1 GPMLADLD
9 HFGKNYKHDEEAQR
23 NQKPWMLT
31 WPQIKLVLLAGV
43 GFFLD
48 AYDLFIINQVAPML
62 AQVYFPKT
70 GLPAQRQD
78 LMKAAANI
86 GCVVGQVMFGVLG
99 DSFGRKFVYGKELI
113 LIIVAT
119 IFQMSAPSHW
129 DGNRVLTWITI
140 CRVFLGIGI
149 GGDYPMSATVVS
161 DRANIHRR
169 GTLLCF
175 IFANQGWGS
184 FVGSLVTIV
193 TISGFKHRLKSG
205 HTHDVDKAWRILI
218 GLSLIPAFGTL
229 YQRLTLPE
237 SRKFE
242 LTRDAASSSTVAIDK
257 KDHDAT
263 HEVKDAPESEKSSP
277 KVTPADAIDD
287 DRHGVIASKKAHW
300 QEFVAYFSTWNHFR
314 NLLGSMLG
322 WFLVEIAFYGINL
335 NQSVVLAQIGFAGK
349 TGDVYD
355 KLFQL
360 ATGNIIVTALGF
372 LPGYYF
378 TLFLI
383 DIVGRKKLQF
393 MGFIMSG
400 LFLAILAGEIDHIG
414 KGPLLACF
422 TFMQFFFNFGAN
434 TTTFIVAAELFPTRI
449 RASAHG
455 ISAAAG
461 KCGAIL
467 SSLVF
472 NQLKAKIG
480 TSAVLW
486 IFFSTCILG
495 FISTFLIDET
505 MGVDPDE
512 KDLEE
517 RRARGEIPG
526 GLVPR

>member
-1 GPMLADLD
+1 MLADLD
-9 HFGKNYKHDEEAQR
+9 HFGKNYEH
-23 NQKPWMLT
+23 NQESQKAKKPWMLS
-31 WPQIKLVLLAGV
+31 WPQVKLVGLAGT
-43 GFFLD
+43 GFFVD

-62 AQVYFPKT
+62 AAVYFPHT
-70 GLPAQRQD
+70 GLPAKQQD

-86 GCVVGQVMFGVLG
+86 GCVVGQVLFGLLA
-99 DSFGRKFVYGKELI
+99 DAFGRKAIYGKELMV
-113 LIIVAT
+113 IIIAT
-119 IFQMSAPSHW
+119 IFQMSSPAWFS
-129 DGNRVLTWITI
+129 DGHRVLTWITI
-140 CRVFLGIGI
+140 CRIFLGIGI

-169 GTLLCF
+169 GTLLTF

-193 TISGFKHRLKSG
+193 TLEGFKGRLKSG
-205 HTHDVDKAWRILI
+205 HTQDVDKIWRILI

-242 LTRDAASSSTVAIDK
+242 LTKAREGAAETGTVTELPPVTEKKQDANANAQVAEAD
-257 KDHDAT
+257 
-263 HEVKDAPESEKSSP
+263 SEKSSL
-277 KVTPADAIDD
+277 KVPPSPSDTKDET
-287 DRHGVIASKKAHW
+287 HGVIADKKAHW
-300 QEFVAYFSTWNHFR
+300 KEFIEFFSTWNHLR
-314 NLLGSMLG
+314 LLLGSMFS
-322 WFLVEIAFYGINL
+322 WFLVDIAFYGINL
-335 NQSVVLAQIGFAGK
+335 NQSVVLAQIGYDGK
-349 TGDVYD
+349 KGDVYD
-355 KLFQL
+355 KLFSL
-360 ATGNIIVTALGF
+360 ATGNIIVTSLGF

-383 DIVGRKKLQF
+383 DIVGRKKLQY
-393 MGFIMSG
+393 MGFAMSG
-400 LFLAILAGEIDHIG
+400 LFLAILAGEINHLG
-414 KGPLLACF
+414 KAPLLVCF

-486 IFFSTCILG
+486 IFFATCIAG
-495 FISTFLIDET
+495 
-505 MGVDPDE
+505 
-512 KDLEE
+512 
-517 RRARGEIPG
+517 
-526 GLVPR
+526 